1 MNVLRTLRLWLTT
14 ALRAAPLLTVFMC
27 LSTILSSVLS
37 PLSIYGVSLAVA
49 AAGRNASIWP
59 GTLLA
64 GGCLLA
70 SAMAANVS
78 YPIGDTVDDKVN
90 RHVHDDLL
98 RLTADVPTIAHH
110 EDPALADRLA
120 LVQRDAH
127 ELGGI
132 YRLLTTVG
140 AVTGT
145 ATVIVLLWSVGP
157 GLAMLL
163 VMAAV
168 PSVVHGLGQYRRHE
182 LWKSSERF
190 RRVAHKAID
199 VLSDPRQGVEVRCFG
214 LSATLTRVASEA
226 LGMRNRPWM
235 AITSRYAKF
244 TAVGWLGFGLSY
256 ALAVMWL
263 LQRVRH
269 GQAGIGDL
277 SLLLLIGP
285 QVVTT
290 GQAISANVTMI
301 LGALQTFGRYEW
313 LREYSATHSWS
324 ESTLSPPDRLMRG
337 IRFDH
342 VDFAYPS
349 ATAAGDAAHAPVMSL
364 SDVSLDLPAG
374 TTVAFVGENGA
385 GKSTLVKLLARLYD
399 PTRGDV
405 LIDGVPLRDIDA
417 VRWRERMSA
426 GFQDFASLELLAAD
440 SVGVGDLST
449 RADRARVDDAVDAGQ
464 ARPVVE
470 GMRDGLE
477 TQLGTQFTG
486 GIGLSG
492 GQWQR
497 LALARAFMR
506 RRPLLMLL
514 DEPTAAL
521 DPEAEQ
527 AVYEQYGVTAR
538 ELARTTGAVTVL
550 VSHRFSTVR
559 MADLIVVV
567 ADGRIAEQGSHAEL
581 LAGGGRYAELF
592 DLQARAYR

>member
-1 MNVLRTLRLWLTT
+1 VTALRTLQLWFTT
-14 ALRAAPLLTVFMC
+14 ALRAAPILTSFMC
-27 LSTILSSVLS
+27 LTTILSSVLS
-37 PLSIYGVSLAVA
+37 PLSIYGVSLAVS
-49 AAGRNASIWP
+49 AAGRNASLWP
-59 GTLLA
+59 GILLA
-64 GGCLLA
+64 GGCLLV

-78 YPIGDTVDDKVN
+78 YPIGDTVDDKVD

-98 RLTADVPTIAHH
+98 HLTADVPTIAHH

-140 AVTGT
+140 AVTGS
-145 ATVIVLLWSVGP
+145 ATVVALLWSVGP
-157 GLAMLL
+157 GLSVLL
-163 VMAAV
+163 VVATI
-168 PSVVHGLGQYRRHE
+168 PSVVHGLGQYRRNA
-182 LWKSSERF
+182 LWKGSERF

-214 LSATLTRVASEA
+214 LSSTLTAVASDA
-226 LGMRNRPWM
+226 LGMRNRPWL
-235 AITSRYAKF
+235 AVTSRYAKM
-244 TAVGWLGFGLSY
+244 TAIGWLAFGISY
-256 ALAVMWL
+256 AVAVLWL
-263 LQRVRH
+263 LQRVRD
-269 GQAGIGDL
+269 GVADVGDL
-277 SLLLLIGP
+277 ALLLLIGP
-285 QVVTT
+285 QIVTT
-290 GQAISANVTMI
+290 GQGISANVRMI
-301 LGALQTFGRYEW
+301 LGALQTFGRYQW
-313 LREYSATHSWS
+313 LREYAATHSWS
-324 ESTLSPPDRLMRG
+324 ESTLSPPDRLTSG

-349 ATAAGDAAHAPVMSL
+349 AQAAGDGVEPPALSL
-364 SDVSLDLPAG
+364 TDVSLDLPAG

-417 VRWRERMSA
+417 VQWRERMSA
-426 GFQDFASLELLAAD
+426 GFQDFASLELLAAE
-440 SVGVGDLST
+440 SVGVGDLDGRT
-449 RADRARVDDAVDAGQ
+449 DRDRVDAAVDAGQ
-464 ARPVVE
+464 ARPVVD
-470 GMRDGLE
+470 GLRDGLD

-486 GIGLSG
+486 GVGLSG

-506 RRPLLMLL
+506 SKPLLMLL

-527 AVYEQYGVTAR
+527 AVYEQYGRIAR
-538 ELARTTGAVTVL
+538 QLAATTGAVTVL

-567 ADGRIAEQGSHAEL
+567 ADGQIAELGSHTEL